1 MFFLTYKVLPALL
14 SSLCFLRKYEMSN
27 NQVLICSRNMG
38 SIAGSQLDIG
48 NIYGKILKIKG
59 KFVFFSKSN
68 FFEKNEST
76 NQFH

>member
-1 MFFLTYKVLPALL
+1 
-14 SSLCFLRKYEMSN
+14 MSN

-38 SIAGSQLDIG
+38 SIAGNQLDIG

-68 FFEKNEST
+68 FFERKKKKEST